1 MSAVLNQLNRGALP
15 GPAATPVPA
24 PAAAAAPSIPAPVA
38 EAASLSAPPSSA
50 PSAAASPV
58 PEAERRRRSERIA
71 AQGVRLRGGRSRLAP
86 FVMTVL
92 PPLIGLA
99 LLVLAWQILA
109 SRNSSF
115 PTPLATWD
123 EALRL
128 FADPFYR
135 KGPNDQGIGWNI
147 LASLK
152 RVGIGFGLAAAVG
165 IPLGFLV
172 GRFKFLAGMCNPIV
186 SLLKPVSPLAWLP
199 IGLLVFKAA
208 DPAAIWSIFICS
220 IWPMI
225 INTAAGVQR
234 VPQDYLNVARV
245 LNLSEW
251 KILTR
256 ILLPAVLPHMLT
268 GVRLA
273 IGTAWLVIV
282 AAEMLTGGVGI
293 GFWVWDEWN
302 NLNVPYILVAI
313 GVFGVVGVA
322 LEWLLV
328 TLAKSFTYEEVES

>member
-1 MSAVLNQLNRGALP
+1 MSAVFEAVTHGAT
-15 GPAATPVPA
+15 AVPV
-24 PAAAAAPSIPAPVA
+24 AAAASDKP
-38 EAASLSAPPSSA
+38 
-50 PSAAASPV
+50 
-58 PEAERRRRSERIA
+58 RRSQRLANQGYRI
-71 AQGVRLRGGRSRLAP
+71 GGAKSRSRAFLLA
-86 FVMTVL
+86 VL
-92 PPLIGLA
+92 PPVLGLA
-99 LLVLAWQILA
+99 FLVLVWQII
-109 SRNSSF
+109 SVKNSTF
-115 PTPLATWD
+115 PSPLVTWD

-128 FADPFYR
+128 FADPFYS

-152 RVGIGFGLAAAVG
+152 RVAVGFGMAAAVG
-165 IPLGFLV
+165 IPLGFMI
-172 GRFKFLAGMCNPIV
+172 GRFKFLAGMFNPVI

-225 INTAAGVQR
+225 INTAIGVQR
-234 VPQDYLNVARV
+234 VPQDYMNVARV

-251 KILTR
+251 KIFTK
-256 ILLPAVLPHMLT
+256 ILLPSVLPYMLT
-268 GVRLA
+268 GVRLS

-302 NLNVPYILVAI
+302 NLNVPHIIIAI
-313 GVFGVVGVA
+313 VVIGVVGLMLEQALVA
-322 LEWLLV
+322 
-328 TLAKSFTYEEVES
+328 LAKSFTYEETGA